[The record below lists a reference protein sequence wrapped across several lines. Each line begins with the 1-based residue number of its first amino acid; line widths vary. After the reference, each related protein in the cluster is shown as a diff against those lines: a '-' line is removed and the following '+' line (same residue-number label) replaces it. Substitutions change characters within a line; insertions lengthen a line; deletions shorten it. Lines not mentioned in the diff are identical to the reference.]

1 MLSATTARPQ
11 LAASFR
17 PTAARNGQQLSRA
30 RAPLRLY
37 ATAEQQEE
45 RSLAQKLA
53 APAAAVLGAALLF
66 GATPDMAEAAR
77 SGGRVGG
84 SSGFSA
90 RRAAPPAAS
99 SSRTVI
105 QNNTYVAPPV
115 MGGWGFPGFGMP
127 FFGGGFGIGFYP
139 VFSLSTVFSLMIF
152 MFLLNVAIGVVQGFT
167 NQKKKSEFS
176 DDDW

>member
-1 MLSATTARPQ
+1 VQNPTKGTPNSAGAIGTANSTFGQITRPAGIALRAPYKPAKMLSATTARPQ

-90 RRAAPPAAS
+90 RRAAPPA
-99 SSRTVI
+99 
-105 QNNTYVAPPV
+105 
-115 MGGWGFPGFGMP
+115 
-127 FFGGGFGIGFYP
+127 
-139 VFSLSTVFSLMIF
+139 
-152 MFLLNVAIGVVQGFT
+152 
-167 NQKKKSEFS
+167 
-176 DDDW
+176 